1 MVCTPHVASGQT
13 AYNSDTGFMTG
24 VYFSN
29 VQECCAK
36 WQVEMAVRQFSTVCQ
51 WQLYVSGTSTG
62 AILGKIVLISL
73 CCGTRPFE
81 LCIAGASVGGG
92 VS

>member
-1 MVCTPHVASGQT
+1 MQNGKL
-13 AYNSDTGFMTG
+13 
-24 VYFSN
+24 
-29 VQECCAK
+29 K
-36 WQVEMAVRQFSTVCQ
+36 WLWGSF
-51 WQLYVSGTSTG
+51 QLYVSGTSTG
-62 AILGKIVLISL
+62 AILGKIIVLISL